1 MTRTR
6 RTAIAVPGA
15 LALVTG
21 AGSGI
26 GRATAL
32 ELSRRG
38 VRVLCA
44 DIDEAAA
51 EKTVATCA
59 ELGAAGAAFAVDVAD
74 RGAMADLAERVHAE
88 HGVLDVLVN
97 NAGVGISGSFLDTRL
112 DDWDW
117 IVSINLMGVIHGC
130 HAFGP
135 AMVERGRGHVVN
147 MSSGLAYIPHHAES
161 AYVTTKAGVL
171 AFSRALRAD
180 WHKHGVGVSAVCPG
194 VINTPIVHTT
204 RFRGEQADPAAVA
217 GVQETF
223 AQRGHPPELVARS
236 VIGAVERNRAVVP
249 VGREAVAGWYASRF
263 LPTPVLDL
271 MARASI
277 DRDIRRHHPRPPS
290 APAPTP
296 AGPTERT

>member
-1 MTRTR
+1 MPRTR
-6 RTAIAVPGA
+6 RTPVAIPGA

-32 ELSRRG
+32 ELSGRG
-38 VRVLCA
+38 ARVLCA
-44 DIDEAAA
+44 DIDAAGA
-51 EKTVATCA
+51 EKTAASCA
-59 ELGAAGAAFAVDVAD
+59 EAGGVAVALAADVAD
-74 RGAMADLAERVHAE
+74 RAAMADLADRVHTD
-88 HGVLDVLVN
+88 HGVLDILVN
-97 NAGVGISGSFLDTRL
+97 NAGVGISGDFLDTRL

-117 IVSINLMGVIHGC
+117 IVSINLMGVVHGC

-135 AMVERGRGHVVN
+135 AMVGRGRGHVVN

-194 VINTPIVHTT
+194 VINTPIVRTT
-204 RFRGEQADPAAVA
+204 RYRGEQADPESVA
-217 GVQETF
+217 EVQEAF
-223 AQRGHPPELVARS
+223 ATRGHPPELVARA
-236 VIGAVERNRAVVP
+236 VVGAVQRNRSVVP
-249 VGREAVAGWYASRF
+249 AGREATAGWYASRF

-271 MARASI
+271 VARASI
-277 DRDIRRHHPRPPS
+277 DRDARRGRDRT
-290 APAPTP
+290 A
-296 AGPTERT
+296 PTERI